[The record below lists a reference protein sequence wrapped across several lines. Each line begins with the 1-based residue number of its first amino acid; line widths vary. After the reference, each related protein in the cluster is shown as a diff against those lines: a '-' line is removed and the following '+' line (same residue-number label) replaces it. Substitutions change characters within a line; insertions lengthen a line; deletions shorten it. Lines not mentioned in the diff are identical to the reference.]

1 MTVTNRQLENRLITK
16 INWAFLRLPLP
27 PSSLADHH
35 ILCVWK
41 EEVGWGGCHTR
52 KPIRKMLKNG
62 GPTGEFVAEKVSGRI
77 DPGA

>member
-16 INWAFLRLPLP
+16 INCAFLRLPLP

-41 EEVGWGGCHTR
+41 EEVGGGGLPHP
-52 KPIRKMLKNG
+52 KPDKKNVEKRGTDRRVG
-62 GPTGEFVAEKVSGRI
+62 GRESERT
-77 DPGA
+77 D